1 MADMKNNDGAP
12 PLHIHIEK
20 KKINWLAWLLL
31 LLGLL
36 ALLLALFLHRHR
48 DTAVATAAPAGNVV
62 AATPTAGSSTVLA
75 NTSAL
80 GSYLAGKDAAP
91 RTFTFE
97 KLNFDTNKSDIRAA
111 DQDEIGTIAA
121 TLKQYST
128 THVRIA
134 GYADARGD
142 DAANVALGK
151 ARAGSVKAALVAK
164 GIDAGRIDTAS
175 GGAGDPVATNA
186 TAAGQFE
193 NRRTELVVT
202 SR

>member
-1 MADMKNNDGAP
+1 MADMKNTDGAP
-12 PLHIHIEK
+12 PRHVHIEK
-20 KKINWLAWLLL
+20 KRVNWLAWLLL

-36 ALLLALFLHRHR
+36 ALLFALFHHRNR
-48 DTAVATAAPAGNVV
+48 DATVAAAAPAGNVV
-62 AATPTAGSSTVLA
+62 AETPTAASSTALA
-75 NTSAL
+75 NTSGL
-80 GSYLAGKDAAP
+80 GSYLAGTDAAP

-121 TLKQYST
+121 TLKQYGT

-134 GYADARGD
+134 GYADARGN

-151 ARAGSVKAALVAK
+151 ARADSVKTALVAK
-164 GIDAGRIDTAS
+164 GVDAGRIDTVS